1 MKRMKKP
8 TMIPATDIATDAFP
22 SERADFGELTERQC
36 AITTHDARVFN
47 IKNMIYSRCH
57 ISTK

>member
-1 MKRMKKP
+1 
-8 TMIPATDIATDAFP
+8 MIPATDIATDAFP

-47 IKNMIYSRCH
+47 IKNMTYSRCH